1 MGVPRG
7 SSESSTT
14 SVAAPAWARRL
25 SRAQIS
31 AVAPRPTGCHAVG
44 HGPRKP
50 SPPWDDEAE
59 LSGTVGPG
67 RLQKIADRPCGLR
80 GAPFHASCHGTRPV
94 SHRAQVR
101 VTLRPR
107 VKPLSY
113 QPSEP
118 GVEGAV
124 NGALPWGLPERTAL
138 RRGFGAHGPFD
149 LCVCVCVC
157 VYVCSR
163 TRHAECPTVT
173 APDRTFTGSDHIH
186 ALASPSPPP
195 APRTLSSS
203 RATITEPLNDSSPPP
218 PGPRQPPCPPL
229 RPRE

>member
-59 LSGTVGPG
+59 LLGTVGTG

-157 VYVCSR
+157 VCVRVLTHTSR
-163 TRHAECPTVT
+163 RMSHS
-173 APDRTFTGSDHIH
+173 DRS
-186 ALASPSPPP
+186 
-195 APRTLSSS
+195 
-203 RATITEPLNDSSPPP
+203 
-218 PGPRQPPCPPL
+218 
-229 RPRE
+229 